1 MKGLAER
8 ARERGHLMV
17 ESHRPVLFVR
27 VPLEVALAA
36 TAAASVRGRHSD
48 IAVCFRAGQAAPR

>member
-36 TAAASVRGRHSD
+36 TAAASVRGRHT